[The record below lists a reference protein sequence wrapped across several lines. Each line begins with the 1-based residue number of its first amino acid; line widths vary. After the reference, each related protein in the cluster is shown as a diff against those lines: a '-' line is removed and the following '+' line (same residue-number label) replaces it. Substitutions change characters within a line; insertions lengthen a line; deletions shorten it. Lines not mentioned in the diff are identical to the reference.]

1 VKDKKILITGVAGL
15 IGSHLAKELSKD
27 NAVIGIDNFVGGYRD
42 NVPKDIMFIDA
53 DCRNINSDIFE
64 GIDIVIHAA
73 CTAHEGLSVFSPGFI
88 TENTFGASVNVLK
101 SAAQA
106 KVKRFIY
113 FSSMA
118 RYGAQDVVPFTE
130 SMDPKPQDPYGIA
143 KYAFERVLE
152 SIADIHGINYTVV
165 VPHNV
170 IGPSQV
176 YTDPF
181 RNVAAI
187 MINRMLQ
194 GKQPIIYGD
203 GMQSRCFS
211 DIRDVV
217 SPTLKIIES
226 NNLHKEVINIGPDD
240 GYITILELAKRIAYL
255 IDFKLDPIFLS
266 ERPKEV
272 KYANCSANK
281 ARALIG
287 YSPTISIDETLQ
299 SLISWIQ
306 SRGPADFEYSLP
318 VEITNS
324 FTPVT
329 WTTDLFNK

>member
-1 VKDKKILITGVAGL
+1 MINKKILITGVAGL
-15 IGSHLAKELSKD
+15 IGSHLAKELSV
-27 NAVIGIDNFVGGYRD
+27 NNTVIGIDNFVGGYRD
-42 NVPKDIMFIDA
+42 NVPDGITLIESDCKDIS
-53 DCRNINSDIFE
+53 SDIFE

-88 TENTFGASVNVLK
+88 TENTFGASINVLK
-101 SAAQA
+101 CAAQA
-106 KVKRFIY
+106 NVKRFVY

-118 RYGAQDVVPFTE
+118 RYGAQDTVPFTE

-170 IGPSQV
+170 IGPKQV

-203 GMQSRCFS
+203 GLQSRCFS
-211 DIRDVV
+211 DIRDVI
-217 SPTLKIIES
+217 SPTLKIIEN
-226 NNLHKEVINIGPDD
+226 NNLHREVINIGPDE
-240 GYITILELAKRIAYL
+240 GYITILELASRIAFL
-255 IDFKLDPIFLS
+255 IGFKLDPIFLS

-272 KYANCSANK
+272 KHANCSANK

-287 YSPTISIDETLQ
+287 YNPTISIDETLL
-299 SLISWIQ
+299 SLIEWIRN
-306 SRGPADFEYSLP
+306 RGTADFEYSLP